1 MGKKSERKKLVKR
14 FLQAVKDRCPEA
26 SIEEVAP
33 VEGEEASFLIRVP
46 PERAFEM
53 GLFVARLSGEILLH
67 HGVHIVG
74 MVVPNQP
81 LQVNAKHRRSTAQ
94 NKISA

>member
-1 MGKKSERKKLVKR
+1 MSKKSGKKNLVR
-14 FLQAVKDRCPEA
+14 HFIQAIKDRCPEA
-26 SIEEVAP
+26 NIEEVAP

-46 PERAFEM
+46 PDRTFEM

-74 MVVPNQP
+74 MVVPNQT
-81 LQVNAKHRRSTAQ
+81 LQVNLKRSR
-94 NKISA
+94 SATQVKS